1 MTGKQER
8 GGTDAGKMV
17 TLAYASDPRF
27 MDAERK
33 GFMEKWGK
41 ESEVTRV
48 PGSVEAGQLSSHF
61 MSRGIFETVTVL
73 HLWQAEKFGADT
85 VQELLGLLSKPA
97 CDVAMLI
104 EYAGDLSERNR
115 KLTKAWREIASLAGA
130 VNCNPPS
137 LRSYIIKR
145 ARENGMRIEDEALES
160 LEQWAN
166 KDLALLPSALDLL
179 CLAAMETKSITSGD
193 VADLLGAG
201 GSPNIFALQDCFLQK
216 DREGVVSMV
225 KKIEGDEDAFPL
237 AFVSVMARHLDMM
250 MKVHGMMAG
259 GLHPEEIRPEMVEKS
274 VFPWQLEKV
283 KRDAARWSPEET
295 FAALQSLA
303 ALDRGLK
310 GDPGEPWA
318 TVERHLLLI
327 LSGKNGAGRIT

>member
-1 MTGKQER
+1 MTRRQEK
-8 GGTDAGKMV
+8 GGAGEGRMV
-17 TLAYASDPRF
+17 TLLYASDPRF

-33 GFMEKWGK
+33 GFIEKWGM

-48 PGSVEAGQLSSHF
+48 PGSADAGQLTSHF

-73 HLWQAEKFGADT
+73 HLWQAEKFGAET
-85 VQELLGLLSKPA
+85 VQALLGFLGKPSGE
-97 CDVAMLI
+97 VAMLI
-104 EYAGDLSERNR
+104 EFTGDLSERNR
-115 KLTKAWREIASLAGA
+115 KLAKAWREIVSLAGV

-137 LRSYIIKR
+137 VRAYITR
-145 ARENGMRIEDEALES
+145 RVREEGARIEDEALES

-179 CLAAMETKSITSGD
+179 CLAAMETKSITSCD

-216 DREGVVSMV
+216 DREGVVSLV
-225 KKIEGDEDAFPL
+225 KKIESDEDAFPL

-250 MKVHGMMAG
+250 MKVHGLMAG
-259 GLHPEEIRPEMVEKS
+259 GLHPGEIKPEMVEKS
-274 VFPWQLEKV
+274 MFPWQLEKV
-283 KRDAARWSPEET
+283 KRDAAKWTPEET
-295 FAALQSLA
+295 FAALSALA
-303 ALDRGLK
+303 GLDRGLK

-318 TVERHLLLI
+318 TVERHLLMI
-327 LSGKNGAGRIT
+327 LSGKAGACPAT